1 MRAMKNQTEKVFLGL
16 GGAVNRLGISA
27 NGLTLI
33 GFCVSLLT
41 SWMLSKRVDYVS
53 GILVFAVGFFDGLDG
68 AVAKAAENQSTLGAF
83 LDSTLDRFSEGFIYL
98 GMAVYFLTNQSPSIL
113 ILVYVVAINTQIIS
127 YILARASSLGLTS
140 DFSIFVRGTRLAVL
154 SLGLILNQAVVT
166 LWILAIGTGFTVF
179 HRFFSSIRAAREDTS
194 LS

>member
-1 MRAMKNQTEKVFLGL
+1 MRAMKNLTEKVFLSF
-16 GGAVNRLGISA
+16 GGAVSRLGISA

-33 GFCVSLLT
+33 GFSVSLLA

-53 GILVFAVGFFDGLDG
+53 GILVFVVGFLDGLDG
-68 AVAKAAENQSTLGAF
+68 AVAKAAKSQSTLGAF

-98 GMAVYFLTNQSPSIL
+98 GMAIYFLTNQSPSTI
-113 ILVYVVAINTQIIS
+113 ILVYVVAINALIIS
-127 YILARASSLGLTS
+127 YILARANSLGLTS

-179 HRFFSSIRAAREDTS
+179 HRFISSIRAAKNGAS